1 MSDKMNNTN
10 NNVKEDFLDED
21 PEIPSQ
27 KFVLLSFISPENVLA
42 KKDNFFFEKFLED
55 YEFQI
60 RTKSFETYIASFVQK
75 INKDITDKAD
85 SIESAGNTEAADN
98 LRNNRV
104 EIDGLI
110 NSFHEYVRKNQRDIN
125 QTTIVESYNDFL
137 SRKQKD
143 LEDKFFE
150 KNDFHT
156 TMRGLK
162 IRGAYATTAEAEARA
177 KKLQRSDP
185 IHNILIGEVGKW
197 LPWDPNP
204 SQIDKHE
211 YANDTLNNLMKKY
224 KENEE
229 ARDQFYKEQ
238 KKSRPSKQ
246 IIGGDNEP
254 VSSSNQ
260 DSTGVNA
267 IFSEDGDLAI
277 QRKMEA
283 AAEGFKSS

>member
-42 KKDNFFFEKFLED
+42 KKENFFFEKFLED

-98 LRNNRV
+98 LRKNRV

-125 QTTIVESYNDFL
+125 QTAIVDSYNDFL

-150 KNDFHT
+150 KNDFRT

-260 DSTGVNA
+260 DSTGINA

>member
-42 KKDNFFFEKFLED
+42 KKENFFFEKFLED

-98 LRNNRV
+98 LRKNRV

-125 QTTIVESYNDFL
+125 QTAIVDSYNDFL

-150 KNDFHT
+150 KNDFRT

>member
-1 MSDKMNNTN
+1 MNNTN

-42 KKDNFFFEKFLED
+42 KKENFFFEKFLED

-98 LRNNRV
+98 LRKNRV

-125 QTTIVESYNDFL
+125 QTAIVDSYNDFL

-150 KNDFHT
+150 KNDFRT

-246 IIGGDNEP
+246 IIGGDNEE

>member
-42 KKDNFFFEKFLED
+42 KKENFFFEKFLED

-98 LRNNRV
+98 LRKNRV

-125 QTTIVESYNDFL
+125 QTAIVDSYNDFL

-150 KNDFHT
+150 KNDFRT

-246 IIGGDNEP
+246 IIGGDNEE